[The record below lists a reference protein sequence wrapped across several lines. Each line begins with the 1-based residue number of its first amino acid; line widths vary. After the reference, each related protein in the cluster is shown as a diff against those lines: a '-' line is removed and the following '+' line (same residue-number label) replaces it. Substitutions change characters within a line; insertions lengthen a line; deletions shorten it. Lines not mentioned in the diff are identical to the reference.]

1 MKLLFV
7 SIFLLIFSI
16 FCTTHEIDPLPFSK
30 KAESMSRKR
39 PAKSEVSMV
48 ETALS
53 NEIREAT
60 TEIESRE
67 LLKKKSFHIA

>member
-1 MKLLFV
+1 
-7 SIFLLIFSI
+7 
-16 FCTTHEIDPLPFSK
+16 
-30 KAESMSRKR
+30 MSRKR